1 MATTTTTI
9 KRTKFKLTTEQL
21 LDMFYW
27 LKLMRAFDLRLSI
40 LVKQGKVR
48 SGVYTGIGQEAI
60 IVGTCFALRK
70 EDFICPLHRDL
81 GSFLMKGVEPRAMM
95 SQMFGKATGLSK
107 GRDSALHSGVSELGI
122 FGNTSMLGANLPVA
136 AGLGLTFKMEKTDNV
151 VVAYFGEGASNTG
164 DFHEALNF
172 AGVQRLP
179 IVFVCENNL
188 YAYSVPVEKSM
199 AIDDVADRAESYGF
213 DGVSINGNDV
223 LAVYQSTQGA
233 LARARNGEG
242 PTLIECKTYRWHGHS
257 EHDKAF
263 YRTDEELAM
272 WKSRDPIPT
281 FTTYLQAGNISERG
295 EAEGNRRPRG
305 GDDRRCRGICDER
318 AGPRVPRTRSRI
330 SMPKELTYL
339 EAIREALAEEMRRDP
354 KVFVLGEDVGEYG
367 GAFGVTQGLFQE
379 FGESRV
385 IDTPISESAI
395 VGISIGASLRGYRPV
410 AEMQFADFISC
421 GFDQIVNQAATLR
434 YRYGGRASVPIVVRA
449 PSGGNVGGGLYHSQ
463 NPEAWFIHRPGLKVV
478 APSTPFDAKGLLKAA
493 IRDDNPVVY
502 FEHKYLYRRAKG
514 AVPEG
519 DEIVPIGVAATRREG
534 DDITLLTY
542 GAMVQP
548 SLEAAD
554 RLSKD
559 GVEVEVIDLRTLLP
573 FDKDAI
579 LRSVEKTNRAM
590 IVHED
595 VKTLGIGAELSAVI
609 MEERFDAL
617 DAPVMRVTYPDTH
630 CPFSNVLEAF
640 NLPDADKITAALRK
654 LAEY

>member
-1 MATTTTTI
+1 
-9 KRTKFKLTTEQL
+9 
-21 LDMFYW
+21 
-27 LKLMRAFDLRLSI
+27 
-40 LVKQGKVR
+40 
-48 SGVYTGIGQEAI
+48 
-60 IVGTCFALRK
+60 
-70 EDFICPLHRDL
+70 
-81 GSFLMKGVEPRAMM
+81 
-95 SQMFGKATGLSK
+95 
-107 GRDSALHSGVSELGI
+107 
-122 FGNTSMLGANLPVA
+122 
-136 AGLGLTFKMEKTDNV
+136 
-151 VVAYFGEGASNTG
+151 
-164 DFHEALNF
+164 
-172 AGVQRLP
+172 
-179 IVFVCENNL
+179 
-188 YAYSVPVEKSM
+188 
-199 AIDDVADRAESYGF
+199 
-213 DGVSINGNDV
+213 
-223 LAVYQSTQGA
+223 
-233 LARARNGEG
+233 
-242 PTLIECKTYRWHGHS
+242 
-257 EHDKAF
+257 
-263 YRTDEELAM
+263 
-272 WKSRDPIPT
+272 
-281 FTTYLQAGNISERG
+281 
-295 EAEGNRRPRG
+295 
-305 GDDRRCRGICDER
+305 
-318 AGPRVPRTRSRI
+318 
-330 SMPKELTYL
+330 MPKELSYL
-339 EAIREALAEEMRRDP
+339 EAIREGLVEEMRRDP

-385 IDTPISESAI
+385 LDTPISESAI

-434 YRYGGRASVPIVVRA
+434 YRYGGRTSVPIVIRA

-478 APSTPFDAKGLLKAA
+478 APSTAYDAKGLLKAA
-493 IRDDNPVVY
+493 IRDDNPVIY

-519 DEIVPIGVAATRREG
+519 DEIVPIGVAAIRREG

-573 FDKDAI
+573 FDKAAI

-609 MEERFDAL
+609 MEEKFDAL